1 MQFEAERIQE
11 ENEMKL
17 ETLQKDMIAAMK
29 AKDKVRKDAISSL
42 VSAVKKVAI
51 DEKVR
56 DDIPEEL
63 VDRVILKEL
72 KSVKEQV
79 DTCPA
84 ERTDLLESY
93 QARYAI
99 FEEYAPK
106 MLSAEEVKAVILEK
120 FAEVVATK
128 NKGMIMKNVM
138 GELKGK
144 ADGKVIN
151 EVVAEL
157 CK

>member
-1 MQFEAERIQE
+1 
-11 ENEMKL
+11 MKL

-93 QARYAI
+93 QARYTI